1 MDRRLSVILVAG
13 FLLDLRE
20 TDGTNQTTSGT
31 AMSSFA
37 IASRSGVEDVDLPMA
52 RETVCVC
59 PRENNV
65 LSPTDTLPQDL

>member
-37 IASRSGVEDVDLPMA
+37 FASRSGVEDLDVPIA

-59 PRENNV
+59 PQAHKVRYR
-65 LSPTDTLPQDL
+65 TDTLPQDL